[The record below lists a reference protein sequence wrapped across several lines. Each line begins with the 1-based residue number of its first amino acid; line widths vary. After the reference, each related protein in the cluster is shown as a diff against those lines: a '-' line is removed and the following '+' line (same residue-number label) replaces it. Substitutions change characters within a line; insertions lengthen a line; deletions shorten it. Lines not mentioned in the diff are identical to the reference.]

1 MHCFISVPQSS
12 WSPQV
17 GYMYIYIFPLDQFL
31 SNWFPFVAYVFS
43 FLFSTFLPCGLVYTL
58 AARHMMYRSV
68 QYGQYTAQYSTEKT
82 NKNRWEKN
90 KKCKTVWR
98 TWNDL
103 DIYINILT
111 AVPQKFM
118 NSLYVSQILSYS
130 QKKPYSIFQSAIV
143 CMRKVTVAQRK
154 NCSHFVR
161 FWFNQ
166 VVAIWTHHR
175 IPAGSKRRWLASW
188 NLFP

>member
-1 MHCFISVPQSS
+1 MQVRIIALLCLRSRVKLVPTS
-12 WSPQV
+12 
-17 GYMYIYIFPLDQFL
+17 GIYIYIYNFHSLNFSIIDFPSLRR
-31 SNWFPFVAYVFS
+31 SFPFC
-43 FLFSTFLPCGLVYTL
+43 FLFFLLCGLVYTL

-68 QYGQYTAQYSTEKT
+68 QYGQYTARYSTEKT

-130 QKKPYSIFQSAIV
+130 QKKTIFYLPVGYSMYAQSNRCPKKKLFSFCAVLI
-143 CMRKVTVAQRK
+143 QPS
-154 NCSHFVR
+154 CSHM
-161 FWFNQ
+161 N
-166 VVAIWTHHR
+166 
-175 IPAGSKRRWLASW
+175 PS
-188 NLFP
+188 